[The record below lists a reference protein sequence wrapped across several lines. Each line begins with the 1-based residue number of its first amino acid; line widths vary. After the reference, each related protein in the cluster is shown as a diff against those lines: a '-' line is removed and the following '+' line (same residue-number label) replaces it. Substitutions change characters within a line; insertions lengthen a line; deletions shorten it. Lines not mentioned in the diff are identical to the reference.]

1 MALTNRW
8 AVLALLCFAR
18 VSMGLHF
25 QSVAAVAPL
34 LMTDLKLSY
43 AQLGALIGFY
53 TVPGV
58 FLSLPSGLLGARFGG
73 RAVVLIG
80 LGLLTVGGACFAA
93 SGSVAAASLGRAVVG
108 AGGVILSVQF
118 TRMTTDWFVGK
129 EISTALGL
137 MLSTWPLGLALALAL
152 LGKLASVTSW
162 QTAICVAS
170 AYSALALI
178 LVMLL
183 YQDPTA
189 DVSAGGADVRVWRI
203 SGRELGLAALAGLSW
218 MFINAGFIVY
228 MSFAPTLLME
238 RGQSLAGAG
247 VSVSWSSLVAIPAVP
262 LAGYLADRSRRPN
275 AFMVAGALAAAV
287 TACLLSV
294 WPPPLLWTVLFV
306 LTLSG
311 PIAAIVALPS
321 EVLRAESRSTGF
333 GAWNTVY
340 HVGMAV
346 LPPVAGYLLDVTHSA
361 ASPLLFAGALCFMVV
376 PSLRAFRLLQR
387 HWG

>member
-73 RAVVLIG
+73 RAMVLIG
-80 LGLLTVGGACFAA
+80 LGLLTLGGGCFAA
-93 SGSVAAASLGRAVVG
+93 SASVVAASLGRAVVG

-162 QTAICVAS
+162 QTAIYVAS
-170 AYSALALI
+170 AYSALSLI

-189 DVSAGGADVRVWRI
+189 DASAGGAEVRVWRI
-203 SGRELGLAALAGLSW
+203 SRRELGLASLAGLIW

-238 RGQSLAGAG
+238 RGQPLAGAG
-247 VSVSWSSLVAIPAVP
+247 ASVSWSSLVAIPAVP

-294 WPPPLLWTVLFV
+294 WPPASLWTVLFV

-387 HWG
+387 RWG

>member
-80 LGLLTVGGACFAA
+80 LGLLTVGGAYFAVSA
-93 SGSVAAASLGRAVVG
+93 SVAAASLGRAVVG

-162 QTAICVAS
+162 QTAIYVAS

-178 LVMLL
+178 LIMLL

-189 DVSAGGADVRVWRI
+189 DASAGGADVRVWRI
-203 SGRELGLAALAGLSW
+203 SGRELGLASLAGLSW

-247 VSVSWSSLVAIPAVP
+247 VSVGWSSLVAIPAVP

-287 TACLLSV
+287 TACLLSL
-294 WPPPLLWTVLFV
+294 WPPAWLWTVLFV

-321 EVLRAESRSTGF
+321 EVLQAESRSTGF

-361 ASPLLFAGALCFMVV
+361 ASPLFFAGALCFMVV

-387 HWG
+387 RWG